1 MLAVVLKMARIGVYE
16 AKVDM
21 AENQNKLLG
30 FIKQRHQ
37 TVTQFSELASKEQAV
52 IEHLKVNQLKHDLDE
67 NFKKL
72 HRSFTQSDRRK
83 LDNFFK
89 D

>member
-1 MLAVVLKMARIGVYE
+1 MKRKSIWR
-16 AKVDM
+16 KTKI
-21 AENQNKLLG
+21 NLLD

-37 TVTQFSELASKEQAV
+37 TVTQFSELAGKEQAV
-52 IEHLKVNQLKHDLDE
+52 IEHLNVTQLKQDLDE

-72 HRSFTQSDRRK
+72 LRSFSQSDRQK
-83 LDNFFK
+83 LDRFFK